1 MSVIT
6 ILKVEDAGKAR
17 VLIAALKGHGFHPIE
32 GTDIGI
38 SGMGGMAGP
47 SGIAI
52 QVPEGEAEDAKIL
65 AEAILADIGQK

>member
-1 MSVIT
+1 MGVKT

-17 VLIAALKGHGFHPIE
+17 ILITALKGHGFHPIE

-52 QVPEGEAEDAKIL
+52 QVPEDEAEDAKL
-65 AEAILADIGQK
+65 LGEAILADISQK